1 MVGLDDNL
9 RSQGGK
15 NRAKNQNA
23 EERKFQA
30 TLAASRRP
38 LLHDVNPTPE
48 ALLASFKELV
58 ASRHWFCAFIVGADR
73 SKIPYTTDAAV
84 LRSVETA
91 GGAIGFL
98 AVTMLGTS
106 VQTYYKP
113 LRRGVRVIED
123 LDRASR
129 EATAIVLTKLGQF
142 NLRPS
147 EG

>member
-1 MVGLDDNL
+1 MAGLTNNL

-15 NRAKNQNA
+15 NRAKNQDP
-23 EERKFQA
+23 EERSFQA
-30 TLAASRRP
+30 TIAASRRP

-48 ALLASFKELV
+48 TLLAAFKALV

-84 LRSVETA
+84 LRSVEGA

-98 AVTMLGTS
+98 AVTMLGAS

-113 LRRGVRVIED
+113 LRRGVRVIEE

-129 EATAIVLTKLGQF
+129 EATATVLAKLGQF
-142 NLRPS
+142 KLSPS